1 MAVAPSQALVV
12 TMPLLPVVRA
22 RTPIAPPVPTA
33 RRGGRA
39 SCRPLIGVAAI
50 LASAVLVGGC
60 SQEVDTADNA
70 PTAASLFPLSATT
83 SSPGGPNSPYLSSV
97 LYSERDAEIRAR
109 TRGVVIALHAELGD
123 AVSAGQLLAR
133 LDDAQERAALAV
145 AEATLELARLEHDRV
160 AALQERNLIETAE
173 ADRAR
178 YRLAT
183 ATAERD
189 RAEALLEYTRIR
201 APFGGVVSRR
211 FVRMEE
217 MVEEA
222 SPLFRVT
229 APRPLRVRVTIPEE
243 QALRLEVGQE
253 ARLIGVAGTASAT
266 IARIAPAVD
275 PSSGSVE
282 ALLDVPRPGTLRP
295 GSAVRVEWTATPSRP
310 SAGPEP
316 R

>member
-1 MAVAPSQALVV
+1 MAVAASQALVV
-12 TMPLLPVVRA
+12 TMPCLPVAGSRA
-22 RTPIAPPVPTA
+22 SIAPPAPA
-33 RRGGRA
+33 RRGARRPP
-39 SCRPLIGVAAI
+39 CHPLIVAAA
-50 LASAVLVGGC
+50 LLGSGVLLGAC

-70 PTAASLFPLSATT
+70 PTAASLFPRSATA
-83 SSPGGPNSPYLSSV
+83 SNPGGPDSPYLSSV

-133 LDDAQERAALAV
+133 LDDAQERASLAV

-201 APFGGVVSRR
+201 APFGGVISRR

-253 ARLIGVAGTASAT
+253 ARLIGVAGTATAI

-295 GSAVRVEWTATPSRP
+295 GSAVRVEWTTRSRP
-310 SAGPEP
+310 SASPES